1 MQKRFFRYGESV
13 SIESLV
19 VAFTDL
25 KISSKIYEK
34 LGEARAFDLVM
45 KHFDILRKNI
55 DEYGCTIV
63 KTKDYAVM
71 AVFRNP
77 SGDIYSLMKSQKEL
91 LNLHPEIPL
100 KLKVGIHIG
109 SRIGISL
116 NNNLDYFGKN
126 INFAARL
133 PKFSRGDDII
143 ISDELYSLSDVKS
156 FIEESKIDFES
167 FFVKTD
173 KNKVK
178 LWRLRNNFKI

>member
-63 KTKDYAVM
+63 KTKD
-71 AVFRNP
+71 
-77 SGDIYSLMKSQKEL
+77 
-91 LNLHPEIPL
+91 
-100 KLKVGIHIG
+100 
-109 SRIGISL
+109 
-116 NNNLDYFGKN
+116 
-126 INFAARL
+126 
-133 PKFSRGDDII
+133 
-143 ISDELYSLSDVKS
+143 
-156 FIEESKIDFES
+156 
-167 FFVKTD
+167 
-173 KNKVK
+173 
-178 LWRLRNNFKI
+178 